1 MRLFYDAQ
9 ADALSLVFR
18 DGVVESSR
26 EIGHGV
32 ILNLDADGEAV
43 GIAVLGARR
52 WIGKTGLSQI
62 AIDLQDLWPDTR

>member
-1 MRLFYDAQ
+1 MRLAYDAQ

-26 EIGHGV
+26 EIIPGV
-32 ILNLDADGEAV
+32 IVNLDGDGEAV
-43 GIAVLGARR
+43 AIELLGAKR

-62 AIDLQDLWPDTR
+62 AIDLQDLWSETR

>member
-1 MRLFYDAQ
+1 MRLAYDAQ

-26 EIGHGV
+26 EITPGLIV
-32 ILNLDADGEAV
+32 NLDRDGEAV
-43 GIAVLGARR
+43 AIEVLCAKR

-62 AIDLQDLWPDTR
+62 AIDLQDLWLEMR